1 MEGHL
6 GNNSFDSVPIGFFG
20 GCIGLIIALVAGG
33 PSTKSGSIAG
43 FVCALALGG
52 CLGFLSVAL
61 QIAAGSM

>member
-1 MEGHL
+1 M
-6 GNNSFDSVPIGFFG
+6 GNNSFDSVPIGFLLGFFG

>member
-1 MEGHL
+1 M
-6 GNNSFDSVPIGFFG
+6 GNNSFDSVPIGFLLGFFG
-20 GCIGLIIALVAGG
+20 GCIGLIIALAAGG

-43 FVCALALGG
+43 FVCVLALTS